1 MSRTLGDSKGLG
13 DFSAKGTTLSAVRTP
28 KANPKMDS
36 IVQVNIVNIAAI
48 RNLRADTKIA
58 YRCNVDM
65 VPLALP

>member
-1 MSRTLGDSKGLG
+1 MYGKLGGLPMSRTLGDSKGLG
-13 DFSAKGTTLSAVRTP
+13 DFSAKGTNLTTARTP

-36 IVQVNIVNIAAI
+36 IVQIMLMIE
-48 RNLRADTKIA
+48 TMIA